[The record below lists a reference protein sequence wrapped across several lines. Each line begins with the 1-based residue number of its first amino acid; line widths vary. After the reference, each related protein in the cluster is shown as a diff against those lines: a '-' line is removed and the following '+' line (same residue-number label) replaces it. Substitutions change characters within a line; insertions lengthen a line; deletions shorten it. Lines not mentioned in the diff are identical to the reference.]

1 MKAKDTQA
9 IADDAQKDLNE
20 ALPALVSLFGKWTIH
35 SLSALV
41 NSFTSKYFKRSLKIH
56 FFNVN
61 IRKIHHLKLEF
72 KWSLLCLLKDAALA
86 SLKTLNKNDIVEV
99 RALQRPPDGVKM
111 VIDAVCI
118 MKNAKPK
125 KILDEKV
132 CFVVIIVVVVVV
144 VVSIIINLINSKI
157 LIT

>member
-1 MKAKDTQA
+1 M
-9 IADDAQKDLNE
+9 
-20 ALPALVSLFGKWTIH
+20 
-35 SLSALV
+35 
-41 NSFTSKYFKRSLKIH
+41 
-56 FFNVN
+56 
-61 IRKIHHLKLEF
+61 
-72 KWSLLCLLKDAALA
+72 LKDAALA

-132 CFVVIIVVVVVV
+132 CIIIFIIVL
-144 VVSIIINLINSKI
+144 INITINLSLIKI
-157 LIT
+157 S